1 MCSNHYAVRA
11 VQWTLYNLAISPDGL
26 VVRWTGLV
34 WANIIIGY
42 LGSEDRGRDRL
53 VHVRR
58 TPPPCMEYLLFKLK
72 VRPSWP
78 ETLYTVISQDTLYSN
93 SQGYYQQ
100 SWRRAPHAVLA
111 DNTLYSHV
119 QGHFIQSCSRTLY
132 TVMSKDTLHSHGQGH
147 YIKSWPRTLYTVL
160 A

>member
-1 MCSNHYAVRA
+1 MRA

-78 ETLYTVISQDTLYSN
+78 KTLYTVISQDT
-93 SQGYYQQ
+93 
-100 SWRRAPHAVLA
+100 
-111 DNTLYSHV
+111 
-119 QGHFIQSCSRTLY
+119 
-132 TVMSKDTLHSHGQGH
+132 
-147 YIKSWPRTLYTVL
+147 
-160 A
+160 